1 MCDRLVVV
9 VCVVFCSLQRSL
21 CSFSLSAPPS
31 SVAVNSLNGEVFVAA
46 GTQLVRLSQ
55 DLELLETA
63 VVEGQLVRIALSPDG
78 GRLVGCLGGDTRTCL
93 VYDTSNLTSGPSAT
107 VEDAH
112 YNPENGL
119 AIIATTDTFYLGS
132 EGELGLAN
140 DNMFLAQYNYTS
152 EVVRTTGTVR
162 CRVQDSDFIRQFY
175 GGVSWNNYV
184 YYFVADRGSDDGI
197 RVLRV
202 CDCARHPCTSEFEAL
217 YELTLECRSS
227 ATDSTRV
234 CGVDLVESFA
244 GQTGPLVVVTRCEE
258 DGSQPRNRAC
268 AFRLADIDGDM
279 DAYLTGCRTGVYSES
294 DLPWD
299 VQRPCSQF
307 TVSNSLKLTET
318 ITIYYTRERILVILK
333 ILALLVSMWKRLLN
347 PMIHDLGS
355 TWSTLALTSPLHLWP
370 SSLRV
375 SVWCMWPIVEK
386 LNW

>member
-1 MCDRLVVV
+1 MCDHLVVV

-78 GRLVGCLGGDTRTCL
+78 GRLVGCLGGDMRTCL
-93 VYDTSNLTSGPSAT
+93 VYDTSNLTSGPSAA

-119 AIIATTDTFYLGS
+119 AIVATTNTFYLGS
-132 EGELGLAN
+132 EGSSGLGN
-140 DNMFLAQYNYTS
+140 DNMFLARYNYIS
-152 EVVRTTGTVR
+152 EVVRTTGTLR
-162 CRVQDSDFIRQFY
+162 YRVKNSNFMRQFY

-184 YYFVADRGSDDGI
+184 YYFVADRGSDEAI

-227 ATDSTRV
+227 ATDNTSV

-258 DGSQPRNRAC
+258 DTRNRVC

-299 VQRPCSQF
+299 VQRPCLQF
-307 TVSNSLKLTET
+307 TVSNSLTLTDT
-318 ITIYYTRERILVILK
+318 ITIYYTRERIFAILK

-347 PMIHDLGS
+347 PIHNDLGFI
-355 TWSTLALTSPLHLWP
+355 WSILALTSLLPLWP
-370 SSLRV
+370 SLLRV
-375 SVWCMWPIVEK
+375 SVYCMWPLMEP
-386 LNW
+386 LGC

>member
-1 MCDRLVVV
+1 MGGRLLAI
-9 VCVVFCSLQRSL
+9 VCVLLCSLQRTIGQQQL
-21 CSFSLSAPPS
+21 PSFSLSAPPS

-46 GTQLVRLSQ
+46 GTQLVRLSR

-119 AIIATTDTFYLGS
+119 AIVATTDTFYLGS
-132 EGELGLAN
+132 EGSSGLGN
-140 DNMFLAQYNYTS
+140 DNMFLAQYNYIS
-152 EVVRTTGTVR
+152 EVVRTTGTLR
-162 CRVQDSDFIRQFY
+162 YRVQNSNFMRQFY

-258 DGSQPRNRAC
+258 DGNRNRVC
-268 AFRLADIDGDM
+268 SFRLADIDGDM
-279 DAYLTGCRTGVYSES
+279 DAYFTGCVTGVHSES
-294 DLPWD
+294 ELPWD
-299 VQRPCSQF
+299 VARPCSQF
-307 TVSNSLKLTET
+307 MVSCL
-318 ITIYYTRERILVILK
+318 IY
-333 ILALLVSMWKRLLN
+333 
-347 PMIHDLGS
+347 
-355 TWSTLALTSPLHLWP
+355 
-370 SSLRV
+370 
-375 SVWCMWPIVEK
+375 
-386 LNW
+386 

>member
-1 MCDRLVVV
+1 MQFLKWPPYVKPNAFCDLRMNLFVMMCDRLVVV
-9 VCVVFCSLQRSL
+9 VCVVFCSMQRSL

-46 GTQLVRLSQ
+46 GTELVRLSR
-55 DLELLETA
+55 DLELLETV
-63 VVEGQLVRIALSPDG
+63 VVEGELVRIALSPDG

-119 AIIATTDTFYLGS
+119 AIVATTNSFYLGS
-132 EGELGLAN
+132 EGEFGFGN

-152 EVVRTTGTVR
+152 EVVRTTGTLR
-162 CRVQDSDFIRQFY
+162 YRVQNSNFIRQFY
-175 GGVSWNNYV
+175 GGVSCNNYV
-184 YYFVADRGSDDGI
+184 YYFVADRGSDDYI

-227 ATDSTRV
+227 ATDNTRV

-244 GQTGPLVVVTRCEE
+244 GLTGPLVVVTRCEE
-258 DGSQPRNRAC
+258 DGTQPRNRAC
-268 AFRLADIDGDM
+268 AFGLADIDGDM

-299 VQRPCSQF
+299 VQRACSQF
-307 TVSNSLKLTET
+307 TVSIVLKLTEMHT
-318 ITIYYTRERILVILK
+318 FSHYREQSLVN
-333 ILALLVSMWKRLLN
+333 LALHLLVSMWKRLLYPTHN
-347 PMIHDLGS
+347 DLVS
-355 TWSTLALTSPLHLWP
+355 TWSILAL
-370 SSLRV
+370 SS
-375 SVWCMWPIVEK
+375 
-386 LNW
+386 

>member
-1 MCDRLVVV
+1 MCDRLVV

-31 SVAVNSLNGEVFVAA
+31 SVAVNKLNGEVFVAA
-46 GTQLVRLSQ
+46 GTQLVRLSR
-55 DLELLETA
+55 DLELLET
-63 VVEGQLVRIALSPDG
+63 VLVEGELVRIALSPDG
-78 GRLVGCLGGDTRTCL
+78 GRLVGCLGGDTRICL

-132 EGELGLAN
+132 EGGLGLLAN

-162 CRVQDSDFIRQFY
+162 YRVLNSNFIRQFY

-184 YYFVADRGSDDGI
+184 YYFVADRGSDDSI

-227 ATDSTRV
+227 AADSTRV

-244 GQTGPLVVVTRCEE
+244 GHIGPLVVVTRCEE

-279 DAYLTGCRTGVYSES
+279 DAYFTACVAGVHSES
-294 DLPWD
+294 ELPWN
-299 VQRPCSQF
+299 VARRCSQF
-307 TVSNSLKLTET
+307 MVSCILFRILKCAFSIRTGSNSL
-318 ITIYYTRERILVILK
+318 
-333 ILALLVSMWKRLLN
+333 
-347 PMIHDLGS
+347 
-355 TWSTLALTSPLHLWP
+355 
-370 SSLRV
+370 
-375 SVWCMWPIVEK
+375 
-386 LNW
+386 

>member
-46 GTQLVRLSQ
+46 GTQLVRLSR

-119 AIIATTDTFYLGS
+119 AIVATTDTFYLGS
-132 EGELGLAN
+132 EGSSGLGN
-140 DNMFLAQYNYTS
+140 DNMFLAQYNYIS
-152 EVVRTTGTVR
+152 EVVRTTGTLR
-162 CRVQDSDFIRQFY
+162 YRVQNSNFMRQFY

-184 YYFVADRGSDDGI
+184 YYFVADRGSDDDI

-202 CDCARHPCTSEFEAL
+202 CDCARYPCTSEFEAL
-217 YELTLECRSS
+217 YELTLECRAS
-227 ATDSTRV
+227 ATDITRV

-258 DGSQPRNRAC
+258 DGEQPRNRAC

-279 DAYLTGCRTGVYSES
+279 DAYLTGCRTGVHSES

-299 VQRPCSQF
+299 VQRPCLQF
-307 TVSNSLKLTET
+307 TVSIVLKLTET
-318 ITIYYTRERILVILK
+318 FTFYYHRERILVILE
-333 ILALLVSMWKRLLN
+333 ILALLLSMWKRLLN
-347 PMIHDLGS
+347 PIHNDLGS
-355 TWSTLALTSPLHLWP
+355 TWSILSLAS
-370 SSLRV
+370 
-375 SVWCMWPIVEK
+375 
-386 LNW
+386 

>member
-9 VCVVFCSLQRSL
+9 VCVVFCSLQRNL
-21 CSFSLSAPPS
+21 CSFSLRAPPS

-119 AIIATTDTFYLGS
+119 AIIAATDTFYLGS
-132 EGELGLAN
+132 EGEFGLAN

-152 EVVRTTGTVR
+152 EVIRTTGTVR
-162 CRVQDSDFIRQFY
+162 YRVQDSNFIRQFY

-184 YYFVADRGSDDGI
+184 YYFVADRGTEDAI
-197 RVLRV
+197 RVVRM
-202 CDCARHPCTSEFEAL
+202 CRHPCTSEFEAL

-227 ATDSTRV
+227 ATDNTRV

-244 GQTGPLVVVTRCEE
+244 GQTGPLVVVTSCEE
-258 DGSQPRNRAC
+258 DGRNRAC
-268 AFRLADIDGDM
+268 AFKLADIDGDM
-279 DAYLTGCRTGVYSES
+279 DAYLTGCRTGVHSES

-299 VQRPCSQF
+299 VARSCSQF

-318 ITIYYTRERILVILK
+318 ITFYYHRE
-333 ILALLVSMWKRLLN
+333 
-347 PMIHDLGS
+347 
-355 TWSTLALTSPLHLWP
+355 
-370 SSLRV
+370 
-375 SVWCMWPIVEK
+375 
-386 LNW
+386 

>member
-1 MCDRLVVV
+1 MGDRFVAV
-9 VCVVFCSLQRSL
+9 VCVLLCSLQRSL
-21 CSFSLSAPPS
+21 CQQQLPSLSLSAPPS
-31 SVAVNSLNGEVFVAA
+31 SVAENSLNGEVFVAA
-46 GTQLVRLSQ
+46 GTQLVRLSR

-63 VVEGQLVRIALSPDG
+63 VVEGELVRIALSPDG

-93 VYDTSNLTSGPSAT
+93 VYDASNLTSGPSAT

-132 EGELGLAN
+132 EGELGLGN
-140 DNMFLAQYNYTS
+140 NHMFLAQYNYTS

-162 CRVQDSDFIRQFY
+162 YRVLNSNFIRQFY

-184 YYFVADRGSDDGI
+184 YYFVADRGSDDYI

-234 CGVDLVESFA
+234 CGVDLVENFA
-244 GQTGPLVVVTRCEE
+244 GLTGPLVVVTRCEE
-258 DGSQPRNRAC
+258 DGGQPRNRAC
-268 AFRLADIDGDM
+268 AFRIADIDGDM
-279 DAYLTGCRTGVYSES
+279 DAYLTGCRNGAHSES

-299 VQRPCSQF
+299 IARSCSQF
-307 TVSNSLKLTET
+307 TVSIVLKLTET
-318 ITIYYTRERILVILK
+318 ITF
-333 ILALLVSMWKRLLN
+333 
-347 PMIHDLGS
+347 
-355 TWSTLALTSPLHLWP
+355 
-370 SSLRV
+370 
-375 SVWCMWPIVEK
+375 
-386 LNW
+386 

>member
-21 CSFSLSAPPS
+21 CSFSLSAPLS

-46 GTQLVRLSQ
+46 GTQLVRLSR
-55 DLELLETA
+55 DLELLETV
-63 VVEGQLVRIALSPDG
+63 VVEGELVRIALSPDG

-119 AIIATTDTFYLGS
+119 AIVATTDAFYLGS
-132 EGELGLAN
+132 EGDSGLGN
-140 DNMFLAQYNYTS
+140 DNMFLAQYNYIS
-152 EVVRTTGTVR
+152 EVIRTTGTAR
-162 CRVQDSDFIRQFY
+162 YRVQDSNFIRQFY

-184 YYFVADRGSDDGI
+184 YYFVADRGSDYDDI

-217 YELTLECRSS
+217 YELSVECRSS
-227 ATDSTRV
+227 ATDNTRV

-258 DGSQPRNRAC
+258 DTRNRVC

-279 DAYLTGCRTGVYSES
+279 DAYLTGCRSGMHSES

-299 VQRPCSQF
+299 VQRSCSQF
-307 TVSNSLKLTET
+307 TVSNISLELTF
-318 ITIYYTRERILVILK
+318 YHHRERILVILE

-347 PMIHDLGS
+347 PIHNDLGFI
-355 TWSTLALTSPLHLWP
+355 WSILALTSLLPLWP
-370 SSLRV
+370 SLLRV
-375 SVWCMWPIVEK
+375 SVYYMWPLMEP

>member
-46 GTQLVRLSQ
+46 GTELVRLSQ

-63 VVEGQLVRIALSPDG
+63 VVEGELVRIALSPDG
-78 GRLVGCLGGDTRTCL
+78 GRLVGCLGGDTRTCF
-93 VYDTSNLTSGPSAT
+93 VYDTSNLTTGPSAT

-132 EGELGLAN
+132 EGSSGLGN

-152 EVVRTTGTVR
+152 EVVRTTGAAR
-162 CRVQDSDFIRQFY
+162 FRIENSRQFY

-184 YYFVADRGSDDGI
+184 YYFVADRGSDDDI

-244 GQTGPLVVVTRCEE
+244 GLTGPLVVVTRCEE
-258 DGSQPRNRAC
+258 DREQPRNRAC

-279 DAYLTGCRTGVYSES
+279 DAYLTGCRSGMHSES
-294 DLPWD
+294 DLPWH
-299 VQRPCSQF
+299 VSFPCSLF
-307 TVSNSLKLTET
+307 TVSNVLKMTET
-318 ITIYYTRERILVILK
+318 HTFYHYRKQPLVILAF
-333 ILALLVSMWKRLLN
+333 LPLSMWKRLLN
-347 PMIHDLGS
+347 PHRNDLGFI
-355 TWSTLALTSPLHLWP
+355 WSKLALTLLLPLWP
-370 SSLRV
+370 SLLRV
-375 SVWCMWPIVEK
+375 SVYCMWPLMEP